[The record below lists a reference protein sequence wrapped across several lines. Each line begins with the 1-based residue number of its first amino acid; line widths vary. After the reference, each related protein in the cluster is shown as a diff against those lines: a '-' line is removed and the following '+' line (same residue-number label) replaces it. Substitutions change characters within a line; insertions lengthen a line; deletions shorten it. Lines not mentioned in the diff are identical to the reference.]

1 MCLKYIIHY
10 SDCLHDD
17 TSTHSPCENAPN
29 CDGEVTR
36 MMNME
41 QRFCSHCFNANT
53 LPIDLLYKDTTYSL
67 ARMRDMITTQQ
78 KTFAELV
85 KQNTEA
91 QHQLDN
97 TTKRLQEAKDD
108 AARVQQELARES
120 WEVEAVREGVA
131 RMRRDAEDKV
141 ASSQRWCDET
151 QHESRML
158 LKDLEEEKAK
168 QIKRAELLEQLIAD
182 FNQRRRVEKGIWWPL
197 GDWVWKIWY
206 R

>member
-1 MCLKYIIHY
+1 
-10 SDCLHDD
+10 
-17 TSTHSPCENAPN
+17 
-29 CDGEVTR
+29 
-36 MMNME
+36 
-41 QRFCSHCFNANT
+41 
-53 LPIDLLYKDTTYSL
+53 
-67 ARMRDMITTQQ
+67 MITTQQ

-182 FNQRRRVEKGIWWPL
+182 SNQRRRVEKGIWWAL